1 MCDSFL
7 QSLSCLAKNE
17 AQSNAQSESNS
28 TWSENLTLKLP
39 SFFNTSICGSTKVTV
54 SDHSLECSKA
64 ILAAQSP
71 VLEEYFSKSVEYSS
85 RLILSEY
92 FGSDDIVTEF
102 FRAFYNGKLSLAES
116 SYKISFKLC
125 TQFNVAWMIQECR
138 KFLRSI
144 VTSENFI
151 EEYIFASVICNPV
164 LVQELQVVVRRLD
177 YFTVTSHSKWNLLTK
192 PQLISLL
199 PHLPAPNEV
208 LVCQD
213 VFNWMEYEAQ
223 RKNSIYDVI
232 SMTRLGSLPINFLT
246 TTIESYISSQYVET
260 LKLLKMLTEAFRC
273 VAMKNMGIPL
283 VPSAKNPLKYYEARP
298 SFRDYTELSLTIP
311 SIRFSEELDSVKQS
325 ISPSISIT
333 VDHASQSFK
342 LTFAEITDVVYCTC
356 KRYVT
361 SSQCKDLMAV
371 VKRVDRVYESSP
383 LKFLPPEDVETEELT
398 YSYCAYND

>member
-1 MCDSFL
+1 ML
-7 QSLSCLAKNE
+7 
-17 AQSNAQSESNS
+17 
-28 TWSENLTLKLP
+28 
-39 SFFNTSICGSTKVTV
+39 
-54 SDHSLECSKA
+54 
-64 ILAAQSP
+64 
-71 VLEEYFSKSVEYSS
+71 FS
-85 RLILSEY
+85 
-92 FGSDDIVTEF
+92 
-102 FRAFYNGKLSLAES
+102 
-116 SYKISFKLC
+116 
-125 TQFNVAWMIQECR
+125 
-138 KFLRSI
+138 
-144 VTSENFI
+144 
-151 EEYIFASVICNPV
+151 
-164 LVQELQVVVRRLD
+164 VVVRRLD

-223 RKNSIYDVI
+223 RKVHFSDLKSSFVFKTEHELSIYTRYKLNQVCDIKCSSDCIIYTIMINISRFKTYSIFQNSIYDVI